1 MNTEQKEAL
10 EAAKQAESTVILV
23 ELDANQVA
31 ALEALD
37 ITEKRDDIASASF
50 AAALRGRVQS
60 AADKAIKAKYIAL
73 SKNKQALADE
83 CEKEIQMYLK
93 LKQKL
98 G

>member
-1 MNTEQKEAL
+1 MSAEQKEAL

-23 ELDANQVA
+23 ELDANQVE

-37 ITEKRDDIASASF
+37 IIENRDDIASASF
-50 AAALRGRVQS
+50 AAALRGRVQG

-73 SKNKQALADE
+73 SKNKQALADA

>member
-1 MNTEQKEAL
+1 MSTEQQEAL
-10 EAAKQAESTVILV
+10 EAAKAAEAVVILV
-23 ELDANQVA
+23 ELDINQA
-31 ALEALD
+31 IALRELG
-37 ITEKRDDIASASF
+37 IEEKRDEIAASSF
-50 AAALRGRVQS
+50 AAALRGRVQG